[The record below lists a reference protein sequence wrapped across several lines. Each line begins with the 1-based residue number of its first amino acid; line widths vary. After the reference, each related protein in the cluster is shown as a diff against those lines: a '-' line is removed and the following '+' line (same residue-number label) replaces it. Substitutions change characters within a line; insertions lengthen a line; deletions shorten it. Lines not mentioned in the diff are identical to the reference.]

1 MPTLLLF
8 NIAPQKRAALQV
20 IALRCGC
27 RLQAVPTERH
37 GATLAQ
43 ILSGEEGA
51 AAPEEPF
58 TEELLVL
65 AGVNQRQLD
74 TVLSELRRRKA
85 HIPLK
90 AVLTPTNAAWTPGEL
105 YAELC
110 AEREAI
116 RQGGQAHGE

>member
-1 MPTLLLF
+1 MPALLLF

-27 RLQAVPTERH
+27 RMQAVPPEQF
-37 GATLAQ
+37 GATLEQ
-43 ILSGEEGA
+43 LLSGRAED
-51 AAPEEPF
+51 AAPAEPF
-58 TEELLVL
+58 ADELLVM
-65 AGVNQRQLD
+65 AGLNERRLD
-74 TVLSELRRRKA
+74 TVLSELRRRRV

-110 AEREAI
+110 RERDAI
-116 RQGGQAHGE
+116 AQGRQAHE

>member
-27 RLQAVPTERH
+27 RVQTVPAEKH

-43 ILSGEEGA
+43 ILSGGGEIVST
-51 AAPEEPF
+51 EPF
-58 TEELLVL
+58 TEELLVM
-65 AGVNQRQLD
+65 AGLNDRQLD
-74 TVLSELRRRKA
+74 TVLAELRRRKV

-90 AVLTPTNAAWTPGEL
+90 AVLTPTNAEWTAGEL
-105 YAELC
+105 YTELC
-110 AEREAI
+110 RERDAI
-116 RQGGQAHGE
+116 ARGKQAHE

>member
-27 RLQAVPTERH
+27 RMQIVPPERFN
-37 GATLAQ
+37 ATLEL
-43 ILSGEEGA
+43 ILSGEMEE
-51 AAPEEPF
+51 AAPAEAF
-58 TEELLVL
+58 TDELLVM
-65 AGVNQRQLD
+65 AGLNERQLD
-74 TVLSELRRRKA
+74 MALSELRRRRVY
-85 HIPLK
+85 IPLK

-110 AEREAI
+110 RERDAI
-116 RQGGQAHGE
+116 AQGRQAHE

>member
-8 NIAPQKRAALQV
+8 NMSPQKRSMLQV

-27 RLQAVPTERH
+27 RMQAVPPERF

-43 ILSGEEGA
+43 LLSGEVGE
-51 AAPEEPF
+51 AAPAEPF
-58 TEELLVL
+58 AEELLVM
-65 AGVNQRQLD
+65 AGLNDRQLD
-74 TVLSELRRRKA
+74 AVLAELRRRRV

-90 AVLTPTNAAWTPGEL
+90 AVLTPTNAQWTAGEL

-110 AEREAI
+110 RERDAI
-116 RQGGQAHGE
+116 AQGGQAHE